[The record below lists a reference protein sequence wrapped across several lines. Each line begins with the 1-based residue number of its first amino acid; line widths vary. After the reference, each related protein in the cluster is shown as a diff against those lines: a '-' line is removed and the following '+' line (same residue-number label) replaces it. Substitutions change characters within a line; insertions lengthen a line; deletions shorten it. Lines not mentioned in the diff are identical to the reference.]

1 MESDSKIAK
10 VEMISA
16 SEFLQSRGLD
26 EMGRVQRYID
36 SEVIRLMAKYTPKET
51 GTGID
56 SATKLTTI
64 GSGTIKQ
71 GGALAPYMAH
81 WYYTNA
87 NFTGAP
93 TRGTRWFER
102 MLNGGG
108 RQSILK
114 GAIRESGAKK

>member
-1 MESDSKIAK
+1 
-10 VEMISA
+10 
-16 SEFLQSRGLD
+16 
-26 EMGRVQRYID
+26 
-36 SEVIRLMAKYTPKET
+36 MAPYTPKDN

-81 WYYTNA
+81 WYYTEA
-87 NFTGAP
+87 NFSNDSKNKGKL
-93 TRGTRWFER
+93 RGTRWFER

-114 GAIRESGAKK
+114 GAIRESGARK